1 MDVAEKEDGI
11 NPIDYIRQHR
21 YMQPYLEIEEIIGTK
36 PIVTTMQYL
45 WKLKEMGVMIWEE
58 EKQEKY

>member
-45 WKLKEMGVMIWEE
+45 WKLKEMGVMI
-58 EKQEKY
+58 